1 MRKQNY
7 TSNRY
12 QNSIY
17 NDPPYDDINSL
28 RYSYDFYKKWS
39 VYAIV
44 MIIMTLAI
52 ACSSPRGESLSDII
66 SMYNLGTGNTIS
78 TIKDVIVLIFHD
90 SESCK
95 LCRDWNGEHTL
106 LTEKLRDAVGPG
118 SMFAMLSIF
127 YIFGRI
133 QMHKIKAELK
143 RLGSRNF

>member
-1 MRKQNY
+1 MKRQNY
-7 TSNRY
+7 AGNNY
-12 QNSIY
+12 QNGIY
-17 NDPPYDDINSL
+17 NDPQYKINRL
-28 RYSYDFYKKWS
+28 HHSYDFYKKFS
-39 VYAIV
+39 VHAIV

-52 ACSSPRGESLSDII
+52 VCSSPRGESLSDII

-90 SESCK
+90 SESCT